1 MCVGS
6 LWYPV
11 RFFVSVRDMF
21 EDESDLYNINSDK
34 AISMDFDWKRR
45 PLMGSLERGIKGMR
59 GALSNYR
66 TDDVDPPNQT
76 PSSAE
81 MEKIVEELLELF
93 PSFEADS
100 VFVKYSS

>member
-1 MCVGS
+1 
-6 LWYPV
+6 
-11 RFFVSVRDMF
+11 
-21 EDESDLYNINSDK
+21 
-34 AISMDFDWKRR
+34 
-45 PLMGSLERGIKGMR
+45 MR

-76 PSSAE
+76 PRSAE
-81 MEKIVEELLELF
+81 MEKIVEELSELF